1 MNRIVETKLPDAG
14 VVLDDLEAGTI
25 VIEAVVGKI
34 KAPGVAGTTPAAGV
48 FEGASSPA
56 TDSDGSVTARGLTKV
71 KIGAAA
77 SFSAG
82 DYRFTYDASNE
93 AVEMAAGKYQVGV
106 LFGVTAAPVPGTLH
120 DCIVEPLHIAEP
132 A

>member
-1 MNRIVETKLPDAG
+1 MHRIVDRKQPDAG
-14 VVLDDLEAGTI
+14 VILDDLEVGTI

-34 KAPGVAGTTPAAGV
+34 KAPGVAGTTPAAGI
-48 FEGASSPA
+48 FEGADFPADDSP
-56 TDSDGSVTARGLTKV
+56 GGVTVRGMTQV
-71 KIGAAA
+71 KIGVGA
-77 SFSAG
+77 SFPAG

-106 LFGVTAAPVPGTLH
+106 LRGVESAPVPGTLH
-120 DCIVEPLHIAEP
+120 DCIVEPLYVAE